1 MRSYD
6 TLRHRFI
13 SGLLAGVLGG
23 LVYGFL
29 MEEADGAIVGGLF
42 GPYYPWLKP
51 ADNTLF
57 GAVLG
62 IGFGLFLGR
71 LVITA
76 GSGLL
81 WGVTYAL
88 ILWIAG
94 PITFFPFLLGSP
106 LESTVDVAR
115 SAFPL
120 LLGYLVGYGA
130 ALGLAYALL
139 SSVMRAGWRFSHVRK
154 LAFDL
159 FLAMICGGIAGLVGG
174 LAFGAWMERVGFF
187 PLIAGLV
194 RSDSAD
200 VGRMLHFIISV
211 VIGASYAVL
220 FRHDL
225 RGVGSSISWGI
236 AYGLIWWILGPLTI
250 MPLWLG
256 HGVQWSLASGRAAF
270 PSLVGHLIYGIL
282 LGLAYSVV
290 DRLWRVLFIESDPLR
305 REPEGPGTRS
315 LRAVGMGVLASLAGG
330 LAFTV
335 VMVETGALPVVAS
348 LVGRSSSMAGFTVHM
363 VISAIIGATY
373 GLLFRREA
381 YSYGAGLAWG
391 LVYGLLW
398 WFLGPLT
405 LMPILLG
412 AGVQWSLASALGAY
426 PSLIGHLAYGG
437 TTALAYQFLV
447 TRYDPGLRTGPRAT
461 RAELQRAPGTSAP
474 ALWVVVLTLGV
485 MLPLVFAE

>member
-1 MRSYD
+1 MSSSD

-29 MEEADGAIVGGLF
+29 MEEPDGAIVGGLF
-42 GPYYPWLKP
+42 GPYYPWLRP
-51 ADNTLF
+51 ADDILF

-62 IGFGLFLGR
+62 IGFGLFLGK
-71 LVITA
+71 LATTA

-88 ILWIAG
+88 IWWIVG

-106 LESTVDVAR
+106 LEWTVDVAKL
-115 SAFPL
+115 AFPV
-120 LLGYLVGYGA
+120 LLGYLVSYGTV
-130 ALGLAYALL
+130 LGLSYAFL
-139 SSVMRAGWRFSHVRK
+139 SSAMRGGWRFSHIRR
-154 LAFDL
+154 LALEL
-159 FLAMICGGIAGLVGG
+159 FLAMIRGGIAGLVGG

-211 VIGASYAVL
+211 VIGASYAAF
-220 FRHDL
+220 FRHDI
-225 RGVGSSISWGI
+225 RGVGSSIGWGI
-236 AYGLIWWILGPLTI
+236 AYGFIWWILGPLTI

-256 HGVQWSLASGRAAF
+256 NGVQWSLASGRAAF

-282 LGLAYSVV
+282 LGLVYSVV
-290 DRLWRVLFIESDPLR
+290 DRLWRLLFIESDPLR

-315 LRAVGMGVLASLAGG
+315 LRAIGMGILASLAGG

-348 LVGRSSSMAGFTVHM
+348 LVGRSSSMTGFMVHM

-381 YSYGAGLAWG
+381 YNYGAGLAWG

-412 AGVQWSLASALGAY
+412 AEVQWSLASALGAY

-437 TTALAYQFLV
+437 STALVYQFLV
-447 TRYDPGLRTGPRAT
+447 MRYDPGLRARAWAKRT
-461 RAELQRAPGTSAP
+461 QLQQKPSTSAP
-474 ALWVVVLTLGV
+474 AVWVVVLTLGT
-485 MLPLVFAE
+485 MLPLVFAG